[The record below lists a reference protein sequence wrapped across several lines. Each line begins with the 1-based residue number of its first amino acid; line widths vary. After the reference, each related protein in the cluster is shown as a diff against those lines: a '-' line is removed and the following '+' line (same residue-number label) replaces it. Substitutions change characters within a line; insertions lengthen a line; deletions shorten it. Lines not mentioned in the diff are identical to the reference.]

1 MNNEDTNEHSSKMD
15 HGFIWYLFVRL
26 DIQYWLTCIVC
37 TKFRWQ
43 KNHLDQYAWKQVFL
57 DQDHTKTV
65 TIDGTTWESLIL
77 IPLHQWAL
85 MGLSRGDMSRL
96 CDPREKKG
104 WEMARPSAQCQCQAH
119 NVVMSQTCNVSV
131 SLLACSCDPLRQMG
145 VALKPHLSVR
155 LSGII
160 WFHSQFTPS
169 QVLSDFTPGQIDEVV
184 LSHGL

>member
-1 MNNEDTNEHSSKMD
+1 MKIPSTVN

-43 KNHLDQYAWKQVFL
+43 KKHLDQYAWKQVFL

-119 NVVMSQTCNVSV
+119 NVVMSQSCISFTVHTKSGLIRFHTRADWWSCIVSW
-131 SLLACSCDPLRQMG
+131 S
-145 VALKPHLSVR
+145 VAS
-155 LSGII
+155 S
-160 WFHSQFTPS
+160 S
-169 QVLSDFTPGQIDEVV
+169 
-184 LSHGL
+184 